1 MSSILRE
8 ANIVRTQS
16 KQLGTT
22 SLILP
27 TLGSEL
33 QLLLLLQE
41 LDAVAAGRFSRPSS
55 GIAKNRCERIKIKAS
70 ILQFLVGQMAQED
83 GPPHLSFGGLP
94 GRPQGNLGG
103 ILGGP
108 IIYIYNRILGTKP
121 PISHYTP
128 LESSQDF
135 PEGFLEGLQSLHAG
149 LILGEFLSTKKQ
161 ETMPYDD
168 SS

>member
-1 MSSILRE
+1 M
-8 ANIVRTQS
+8 QS
-16 KQLGTT
+16 RLGD
-22 SLILP
+22 SAD
-27 TLGSEL
+27 
-33 QLLLLLQE
+33 Q
-41 LDAVAAGRFSRPSS
+41 VAASQ
-55 GIAKNRCERIKIKAS
+55 KNRCERIKIKASIS

-168 SS
+168 SSKSISTIRLYHIWS